1 MITFRLVD
9 TCLAS
14 SGARYDQPTL
24 TSSSDELSSTTASQS
39 YYYFQSCLIPLEV
52 ISKENFI
59 GSESRVVRSFGAT
72 ASGSRRRS
80 GRGEHCRLPS
90 WLPASTGMPDC
101 GDRLGETKG
110 IDPGQEQLLP

>member
-59 GSESRVVRSFGAT
+59 GSVSRVVRSFRAT
-72 ASGSRRRS
+72 PAAVGV
-80 GRGEHCRLPS
+80 GQAEGELHAAEL
-90 WLPASTGMPDC
+90 AA
-101 GDRLGETKG
+101 GEQG
-110 IDPGQEQLLP
+110 HAGLR